1 MIDNEMTVADAY
13 AVAKKLAMTQIKRLH
28 DNYYDQGYIHN
39 MGDSDMDMLVDAVK
53 VLRLCD
59 QKEPRSL

>member
-1 MIDNEMTVADAY
+1 MTDTEMTVAEAY
-13 AVAKKLAMTQIKRLH
+13 AVAKKLAIAQIDHLH
-28 DNYYDQGYIHN
+28 DNYFVNGYIHE

-59 QKEPRSL
+59 QKEMRSL

>member
-13 AVAKKLAMTQIKRLH
+13 AVAKKLAMVQIKHLH
-28 DNYYDQGYIHN
+28 DNYYVDGYIHH